1 MSDNAGD
8 PTGEKVVTT
17 AQADST
23 PKDKP
28 VKKDRHLYQIDFVRL
43 VTFAGVILDHVV
55 LGMVPYTAVVAQG
68 VGLMLRYTRY
78 CFFALTGFVLT
89 YQYRNRELHAPS
101 FWRKRYKLIGLPF
114 LVWSLFYWF
123 KKHYDGGG
131 IDGVTGIFSSVHDVE
146 LAVKSIAY
154 DLITGHAAYHLYF
167 MSVSMQIYLVFP
179 AVLWMIKRTW
189 GYHRY
194 LLALSAL
201 IQAWFMYQMVRG
213 APTALFESGVLGAL
227 WRYLP
232 VTILPYQFFI
242 FAGCLAAYHFDAFTV
257 FMKRWRWFIVGAGLA
272 TIITTLVYFARK
284 ANIATGM
291 ADPAEGTEEMFR
303 ATNVFMLHNAF
314 ALLSIICILYI
325 LGTVWQ
331 SRRTPGSTPDTIL
344 RKGSDRSYG
353 IYLAH
358 VFVLSEVMSTTR
370 AWTDL
375 SLFWNIF
382 FTYLITI
389 VLTVALVET
398 LRRSPVSLITTGR
411 EREDWRQQ
419 RPFESALI
427 AAGGI
432 VFGVA
437 LRFWGNTSIGSLI
450 AAIGALLL
458 MSAAVV
464 AYRQLSETREQRAND
479 VAAGLA
485 ADAPSQVNEM
495 DDPVTDAPVDKYT
508 AADDAKPVK

>member
-1 MSDNAGD
+1 MSENAGD
-8 PTGEKVVTT
+8 LPTEKKVETPV
-17 AQADST
+17 QA
-23 PKDKP
+23 KP
-28 VKKDRHLYQIDFVRL
+28 AKKDRHLYQIDLVRL
-43 VTFAGVILDHVV
+43 VTFGGVILDHVI
-55 LGMVPYTAVVAQG
+55 LGMVAYTAVVAQG
-68 VGLMLRYTRY
+68 VGLMLRYTRF

-114 LVWSLFYWF
+114 LVWSLFYWL
-123 KKHYDGGG
+123 KKHYNHGG
-131 IDGVTGIFSSVHDVE
+131 IDGVTGIFASWHDVE

-179 AVLWMIKRTW
+179 AVLWVIKRSW

-213 APTALFESGVLGAL
+213 APNALFESGILGAL

-232 VTILPYQFFI
+232 VTILPYQFFVL
-242 FAGCLAAYHFDAFTV
+242 AGCLAAYHFEAFTT
-257 FMKRWRWFIVGAGLA
+257 FMKRWRWFIVGAGIA

-284 ANIATGM
+284 ANIALGM
-291 ADPAEGTEEMFR
+291 EDPAAGTEEMFR
-303 ATNVFMLHNAF
+303 ATNVFMLHNVF
-314 ALLSIICILYI
+314 ALLSVIAILYI

-331 SRRTPGSTPDTIL
+331 SRRTPGSVADTIL

-353 IYLAH
+353 IYLGH

-370 AWTDL
+370 KWTDL
-375 SLFWNIF
+375 SQFWNIF

-389 VLTVALVET
+389 ILTVALVET

-419 RPFESALI
+419 RPVESALV

-432 VFGVA
+432 AFGFA
-437 LRFWGNTSIGSLI
+437 LRSWGNTSIGTLI
-450 AAIGALLL
+450 VLISVVLLW
-458 MSAAVV
+458 SSAVV
-464 AYRQLSETREQRAND
+464 AYRQLSETREQRAAD
-479 VAAGLA
+479 IAEGLA
-485 ADAPSQVNEM
+485 ADAPSQIDEM
-495 DDPVTDAPVDKYT
+495 DDPVTDAPVDEDKET
-508 AADDAKPVK
+508 TTGSARA